1 MTKLKI
7 RSIEIY
13 GFGKWIDKKFV
24 DLEQIQV
31 FYGKNEAGKTTLMA
45 FIHSILFGFPTK
57 QSSELRYEPKTSS
70 QYGGKLV
77 IEDDRYGEI
86 SIERVKGKANG
97 KVKVTLPNGEVGS
110 DKLLEKIVYGIDK
123 TTYQSLFSFDLF
135 GIQQIQRMNKTKL
148 NRYFLSVGSLGNE
161 HLLKLADKFQAE
173 AGKLYKQ
180 TGRVPDINKKIREVE
195 NKRQQLRVAKGKN
208 DQYTQIYS
216 DKESD
221 ERELEKIKNARTK
234 NDNHLEQLSRLAVN
248 WNHFSEIRTIQED
261 IGKNKVKD
269 MPQDGLFKLNHL
281 NQSIDQLKVSMMQ
294 EKERS
299 KRAMEKSHLTN
310 AQVLFIERKQDIKEI
325 ISSIDSIKS
334 VLQEENFLERE
345 IKKENEQVLRNKLQL
360 GLTFGQRIPLSQTT
374 TQKKEYQMFY
384 QEALK
389 LENQLQ
395 EANEKQTFLVYQQ
408 NSLSDQLD
416 KIEPEIWDNQ
426 LFQETE
432 QQYRD
437 SDNQE
442 FNRNQSSLNK
452 KIDFKEKKEKLKNSV
467 SLIIGLAL
475 GIYGFTSGGLIGT
488 FIAAAGIAIIGIL
501 SFLFLREKTKKK
513 IGEKKDYLKTTYAD
527 YIKQIELR
535 KQWRAQLA
543 EFDQVVMESNEIQK
557 IIEKLTIQNTG
568 LMNRLN
574 QIILENGYPE
584 NTTIEILANQEDS
597 FYSLRERVQAIEE
610 KEKSLEKI
618 AEQLTQWKKKI
629 TFLEPI
635 ILVDWQHLPSIISG
649 IIQFY
654 QDSLTDEQFF
664 IVIQKEEE
672 ERQKKMKMMVHEQRK
687 LEQQKIV
694 LFHSV
699 EAKNEEDFRK
709 KFVLFDEWKQKKA
722 RLQLLEQQV
731 SEDIRLLEQFR
742 DQKDLLEQIEKIKKT
757 NKLYKVSEEQ
767 LINKRIKNE
776 LALKELEKGGAY
788 SVLLQEYANLK
799 TELQELVDKWAT
811 HKIAAELIERAM
823 THARKNRFPET
834 LQDTTNFFE
843 LLTNGNYKQVLI
855 KDDKI
860 EVQRKD
866 GALFDASE
874 LSQGT
879 AEQLYVA
886 LRFAFVKNAHDIVQ
900 FPIMIDD
907 GFVNFDYSRRIQMI
921 ELIQQMSITTQIFYF
936 TFDQQSLTKFRKE
949 QIEML

>member
-1 MTKLKI
+1 MKLKI
-7 RSIEIY
+7 KSIEIY
-13 GFGKWIDKKFV
+13 GFGKWIDKKFIN
-24 DLEQIQV
+24 LEQIQL
-31 FYGKNEAGKTTLMA
+31 FYGENEAGKTTLMA

-57 QSSELRYEPKTSS
+57 QSSDLRYEPKISS
-70 QYGGKLV
+70 QYGGKLLV
-77 IEDDRYGEI
+77 EDDRYGEI
-86 SIERVKGKANG
+86 SIERIKGKANG
-97 KVKVTLPNGEVGS
+97 KVTVTLSSGETGS

-135 GIQQIQRMNKTKL
+135 GIQKIQRMNKTKL

-195 NKRQQLRVAKGKN
+195 NKRQQLRIAKGKN
-208 DQYTQIYS
+208 DQYTLIYS
-216 DKESD
+216 NKERD
-221 ERELEKIKNARTK
+221 EHELEKLKDLRIKN
-234 NDNHLEQLSRLAVN
+234 DIHLEQLSRLAVN
-248 WNHFSEIRTIQED
+248 WSHFSEIITIQED
-261 IGKNKVKD
+261 IRKNKVKD

-281 NQSIDQLKVSMMQ
+281 NQSIDQLKVSLMQ

-299 KRAMEKSHLTN
+299 KQAMKRNQLTN
-310 AQVLFIERKQDIKEI
+310 AQVLFIERKQDIKRI

-334 VLQEENFLERE
+334 VLQEKKFLERE
-345 IKKENEQVLRNKLQL
+345 VKKENEQVLRSKLQL
-360 GLTFGQRIPLSQTT
+360 GLTIGQRIPLPQTT
-374 TQKKEYQMFY
+374 KQKNEYQELY
-384 QEALK
+384 QESLK
-389 LENQLQ
+389 LDHRLQ

-416 KIEPEIWDNQ
+416 KIEPKIWDNQ
-426 LFQETE
+426 LFQETK
-432 QQYRD
+432 QQYHD
-437 SDNQE
+437 LDNQE
-442 FNRNQSSLNK
+442 DNRNQSLLNK

-467 SLIIGLAL
+467 SLIIGVVL
-475 GIYGFTSGGLIGT
+475 GIFGFISGGLIGT
-488 FIAAAGIAIIGIL
+488 SIAATGIAIIGIS
-501 SFLFLREKTKKK
+501 SFLFLREKPKNNTE
-513 IGEKKDYLKTTYAD
+513 EKKDYVKNTYAN

-557 IIEKLTIQNTG
+557 IIEKFTIQNTE
-568 LMNRLN
+568 LMNRLD
-574 QIILENGYPE
+574 QIVLDNGYPE
-584 NTTIEILANQEDS
+584 SMTIESLANQEDS
-597 FYSLRERVQAIEE
+597 FDSLRGRVQVVEE
-610 KEKSLEKI
+610 KEELLEKI
-618 AEQLTQWKKKI
+618 DEQLTQWKKEVE
-629 TFLEPI
+629 FLEPI
-635 ILVDWQHLPSIISG
+635 ILVDWQHLPSIFSG

-654 QDSLTDEQFF
+654 QDSLTDEQVF

-672 ERQKKMKMMVHEQRK
+672 ERQKKIKMMVHEQRH
-687 LEQQKIV
+687 LEQQRLA
-694 LFHSV
+694 LFQTV
-699 EAKNEEDFRK
+699 EAKSEEDFRK
-709 KFVLFDEWKQKKA
+709 NFVLFDEWKQKKA

-731 SEDIRLLEQFR
+731 SEDISLLEQFR
-742 DQKDLLEQIEKIKKT
+742 DQEDLLEQIEKIKKA

-799 TELQELVDKWAT
+799 TELQELVDKWTT

-834 LQDTTNFFE
+834 LQDTTKFFK
-843 LLTNGNYKQVLI
+843 LLTSGNYKQVLI

-866 GALFDASE
+866 GTIFEASE

-900 FPIMIDD
+900 LPIMIDD

-921 ELIQQMSITTQIFYF
+921 ELIQQMSKTTQIFYF